1 MAKLTTNF
9 SQRLQQS
16 RMVILLLTIIGLFLG
31 LWLCT
36 TAIISL
42 MTQESEII
50 YQVKTLTEGKN
61 SVIQVDVNQIDM
73 TNNNKLI
80 HITGETIIDEI
91 IVDKIFKIEVINV
104 IKLRRI
110 IQAYQWQEDS
120 EHNYTKIWSEQ
131 FIDSK
136 KFYDHKYHN
145 PILPFTSK
153 LFIAKQ
159 VILGDFIV
167 SNKLIDDMDH
177 YQKLPMQGLW
187 QEQKNL
193 QEILPNKQ
201 LHFID
206 GSYYIGESPK
216 QPQIG
221 DLKISFTAILPE
233 NISIIAKQQLQLL
246 PYKTQIGGNIEL
258 FEYGILTSER
268 MFRNARAD
276 LFANHLKLR
285 LENMFAIFIGIYVI
299 FHVLWMVSPSLLNPM
314 NFRGWLL
321 ALIIAVALTLFIIA
335 INWHEYNSIVG
346 KVLFILSIGILYLL
360 KFSYKPQL
368 LVRETMIPQKRD

>member
-9 SQRLQQS
+9 TQRLQQS

-31 LWLCT
+31 LWFCT

-42 MTQESEII
+42 VKQESEII

-61 SVIQVDVNQIDM
+61 SVIQVNVNQIDM
-73 TNNNKLI
+73 NNNNKLI
-80 HITGETIIDEI
+80 HITGRAIVDEI
-91 IVDKIFKIEVINV
+91 IVDKIFKIEVVNV

-120 EHNYTKIWSEQ
+120 EHNYTKVWSEQ

-136 KFYDHKYHN
+136 KFYDQKHHN

-159 VILGDFIV
+159 VILGDFII
-167 SNKLIDDMDH
+167 SSKLVNDMDH

-193 QEILPNKQ
+193 RERLPNRQ
-201 LHFID
+201 LHFTD
-206 GSYYIGESPK
+206 GSYYIGENPEQPK
-216 QPQIG
+216 IG
-221 DLKISFTAILPE
+221 DLKISFIAVLPE
-233 NISIIAKQQLQLL
+233 DISIIAKQQLQLS
-246 PYKTQIGGNIEL
+246 PYKTKIGGSIEL
-258 FEYGILTSER
+258 FEYGILTSEQ
-268 MFRNARAD
+268 MFRNARTT
-276 LFANHLKLR
+276 LFANNLKPR
-285 LENMFAIFIGIYVI
+285 LENMFTIFIGIYI
-299 FHVLWMVSPSLLNPM
+299 IIHVLWMVSPSLLNPM

-335 INWHEYNSIVG
+335 INWHEYNPIVG
-346 KVLFILSIGILYLL
+346 KILFILSITFLYLL
-360 KFSYKPQL
+360 KFSYKPQFL
-368 LVRETMIPQKRD
+368 AHKTIIP